1 MTSTFGNG
9 EPPKMAESMASWL
22 DSKLTKSDV
31 LKSKNLDLPDIPEEE
46 VIEDE
51 STTMKNKKSKG
62 VNGATFFQRLN
73 FQNSAILQDL
83 K

>member
-31 LKSKNLDLPDIPEEE
+31 LKIKNLDLSDIPEEE
-46 VIEDE
+46 PFEDK
-51 STTMKNKKSKG
+51 STMNKKNKG
-62 VNGATFFQRLN
+62 ANGATFFQRLN

>member
-46 VIEDE
+46 PFEDK
-51 STTMKNKKSKG
+51 STLTKKGKG
-62 VNGATFFQRLN
+62 PNGATFFQRLN

>member
-46 VIEDE
+46 VIEDKP
-51 STTMKNKKSKG
+51 STMKNKKSKG
-62 VNGATFFQRLN
+62 ANGATFFQRLN